1 MTVPVISGCSEQMY
15 AYVPGVVNVRWKVP
29 TDFAR
34 IPLSQLPSVAVTLW
48 NCASLLVQVT
58 VPPVA
63 IVTVAGVNRLF
74 AIDTAAVAGAVAGGG
89 VVGGG
94 VVGGGVV
101 GGGVVPAAVT
111 TIVPLM
117 PECRSQTY
125 AYVPAVANVRSNVA
139 PRARMPLSKLAS
151 DAVTVCGRSSLLFH
165 ITIPP
170 AAIVTVRGV
179 NVLPARVTV
188 AIDGD
193 VGGGVVVGGVA
204 GGGVDGGGVVGGG
217 VDGGGVAGGGVL
229 AAAVTTT
236 VALIPECRSQTYA

>member
-63 IVTVAGVNRLF
+63 IVTVAGVNRSF
-74 AIDTAAVAGAVAGGG
+74 AIDTAAVAGAVA
-89 VVGGG
+89 GGG

-217 VDGGGVAGGGVL
+217 VAGGGVL